1 MSPPSPITNHLHSII
16 YYNSYNLVFVM
27 VSDDRLSV
35 RCNVDIENENKMAT
49 GDGGGDDGF

>member
-1 MSPPSPITNHLHSII
+1 
-16 YYNSYNLVFVM
+16 M

-49 GDGGGDDGF
+49 GDSGGDDGF